1 MRWPDLLILG
11 FLLGLVALPATAQT
25 RDPIR
30 LATQNLPPY
39 HMLVDG
45 QIKGV
50 AFDRVTCAL
59 DRMGQPHEI
68 ILMDWSR
75 AQLLTQN
82 GEVEG
87 FFAGSPNKARAVYAT
102 PSDPVITED
111 LAWFMLPGRTIDP
124 TDEADKVS
132 ARYSAKFATS
142 KWLKL
147 KRDGYNV
154 IKKPRD
160 AAALLS
166 MLRKGDIDVALEYEL
181 IFQYFMTQDGMTESD
196 LIKIPSKPQ
205 SNMVHFSNRFLAAN
219 PLFLGQF
226 NSFLAVCKAGEK

>member
-1 MRWPDLLILG
+1 MRWPDLHIFGL
-11 FLLGLVALPATAQT
+11 LLGLLALPATAQT

-59 DRMGQPHEI
+59 DRMGQPYEI

-219 PLFLGQF
+219 PLFLGRF

>member
-1 MRWPDLLILG
+1 MRWPKSNICA
-11 FLLGLVALPATAQT
+11 FVLVALALPASGQT
-25 RDPIR
+25 RDPIQ

-59 DRMGQPHEI
+59 DRMGRPYEI
-68 ILMDWSR
+68 IMMDWSQ
-75 AQLLTQN
+75 AQLQTEN
-82 GEVEG
+82 GDVEG

-111 LAWFMLPGRTIDP
+111 LAWFMLPGRDIDP

-132 ARYSAKFATS
+132 ARFSAKFATS

-160 AAALLS
+160 AEALLN
-166 MLRKGDIDVALEYEL
+166 MLRKGEIDVALEYEL
-181 IFQYFMTQDGMTESD
+181 IFQHYMRAADMKGDD
-196 LIKIPSKPQ
+196 LIKIPSKSQ

-219 PLFLGQF
+219 PLFLGRF
-226 NSFLAVCKAGEK
+226 NSFLAMCKAGEK

>member
-1 MRWPDLLILG
+1 M
-11 FLLGLVALPATAQT
+11 ALPAAAQT

-50 AFDRVTCAL
+50 AFERVTCAL
-59 DRMGQPHEI
+59 DRMGQPYEI

-124 TDEADKVS
+124 ADDADKVS

-219 PLFLGQF
+219 PLFLGRF
-226 NSFLAVCKAGEK
+226 NSFLAMCKAGEK

>member
-1 MRWPDLLILG
+1 MRWPELHIWT
-11 FLLGLVALPATAQT
+11 LVVGALVLPASAQT

-59 DRMGQPHEI
+59 DRMGQPYEI
-68 ILMDWSR
+68 IMMDWSQ
-75 AQLLTQN
+75 AQLMTQT

-87 FFAGSPNKARAVYAT
+87 FFAGSPNKARAAYAT
-102 PSDPVITED
+102 PSDPVITEN
-111 LAWFMLPGRTIDP
+111 LAWYMMPGRSIDP
-124 TDEADKVS
+124 TSEADKVS

-142 KWLKL
+142 KWLGL

-160 AAALLS
+160 AEALLN
-166 MLRKGDIDVALEYEL
+166 MLRKGDIDVALEYEM
-181 IFQYFMTQDGMTESD
+181 IFQYYMDQAKMDPDD
-196 LIKIPSKPQ
+196 LIKIPSTPQ
-205 SNMVHFSNRFLAAN
+205 SNMVHFSNIFLAAN
-219 PLFLGQF
+219 PLFLGRF
-226 NSFLAVCKAGEK
+226 NSFLAICKEGGK

>member
-1 MRWPDLLILG
+1 MRWPDLHIFGLM
-11 FLLGLVALPATAQT
+11 LGLMALPATAQT

-59 DRMGQPHEI
+59 DRMGQPYEI

-205 SNMVHFSNRFLAAN
+205 SNMVHFSNRFLSAN
-219 PLFLGQF
+219 PLFLGRF